1 MIKFY
6 YFIFG
11 IAIVLGVVFLHTL
24 KDFQLRT
31 YKVGLYMSNPRF
43 EILNNRRIAV
53 FDDEDDINVALE
65 LCKIILL
72 PYKFMPEVKDSFYCK
87 KEEN

>member
-11 IAIVLGVVFLHTL
+11 VAVTLGVVFIHTVH
-24 KDFQLRT
+24 DFQLGT
-31 YKVGLYMSNPRF
+31 YKVGLYVNNPRF
-43 EILNNRRIAV
+43 PILNNHRIAI
-53 FDDEDDINVALE
+53 FDDEDSIDVALE
-65 LCKIILL
+65 LCKVVLL
-72 PYKFMPEVKDSFYCK
+72 PYKFMPKSKDLFYCK